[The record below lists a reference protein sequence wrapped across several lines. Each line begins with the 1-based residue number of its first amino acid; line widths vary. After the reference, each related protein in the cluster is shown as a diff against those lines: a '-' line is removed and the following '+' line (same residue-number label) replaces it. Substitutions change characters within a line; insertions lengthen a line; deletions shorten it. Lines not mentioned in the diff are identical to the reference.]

1 MRALRQLV
9 LPLASLT
16 IAAITG
22 PGPLLG
28 QEEWRGPQDPCKVKA
43 GHFLVT
49 GATNHLRIAIE
60 SDDPNR
66 RESRLEDAHR
76 VLLDAIENKG
86 QDDNPGAWYFL
97 GRYYVYS
104 GDGWGADSAFR
115 KVLEANPECAADVAE
130 YVDKLAPFVRAD
142 AIEAWQ
148 GGHIDSAAA
157 LFQLARALMPQDA
170 EIPYFMSMMYSN
182 EGQFDSAFKY
192 VQIGNEVAGDDPEL
206 TRRKQQAML
215 DIARGYEALAF
226 ENPAAMQIIESRMQ
240 RDTLMRA
247 VARDSV
253 LLANLIA
260 QWAGKPLR
268 PDVQQAVA
276 RDSTR
281 LAERLA
287 AASAALP
294 AAIEAMERD
303 STAVDAAIGPAL
315 ETYEAYLAEFPEESE
330 TKLRLLRRYSMA
342 GNSGQMEVLI
352 TELSTDP
359 SIELIDLSQ
368 AGVALFNDGHLEE
381 SVRLL
386 GVVKERNPYLRTA
399 LYTMCRAYYA
409 LQDHENLR
417 STAAALLDVDPMS
430 PQNLRMMAG
439 AFDLVR
445 NADSTNYWVAQADTG
460 VGWSVRI
467 TQLATMGP
475 RTVINGSVRNISG
488 REAEPL
494 TLEFSFI
501 DESAAVIATVTT
513 EIPAL
518 ARGGREVLAVETDQ
532 TGAVTWR
539 YRRVR

>member
-16 IAAITG
+16 IVAAG

-28 QEEWRGPQDPCKVKA
+28 QGQWRTAQDPCKVKA

-49 GATNHLRIAIE
+49 GATNHLRIAVE
-60 SDDPNR
+60 TDDPNR
-66 RESRLEDAHR
+66 REGRLEEAHR

-86 QDDNPGAWYFL
+86 QDDNPGAWYYL
-97 GRYYVYS
+97 GRYYVLV
-104 GDGWGADSAFR
+104 GDGWGADSSFS
-115 KVLEANPECAADVAE
+115 KVLETNPECASDIAI
-130 YVDKLAPFVRAD
+130 YVDELAPFVRAD

-148 GGHIDSAAA
+148 SGLVDSAAA

-192 VQIGNEVAGDDPEL
+192 VQIGNEVGGDDPDL

-215 DIARGYEALAF
+215 DIARGFEALAF
-226 ENPAAMQIIESRMQ
+226 ENPAATEIVESRMQ
-240 RDTLMRA
+240 RDTLARA
-247 VARDSV
+247 VERDST

-276 RDSTR
+276 RDSMR
-281 LAERLA
+281 LADRLA
-287 AASAALP
+287 VASAALP
-294 AAIEAMERD
+294 AATEAFERD
-303 STAVDAAIGPAL
+303 SATVAAVMGPAL
-315 ETYEAYLAEFPEESE
+315 EAYEAYLVEFPDDSD
-330 TKLRLLRRYSMA
+330 TKLRLLRRYSTA
-342 GNSGQMEVLI
+342 GQTGRMEVLI

-368 AGVALFNDGHLEE
+368 AGVALFNDGQLSE
-381 SVRLL
+381 SARLL
-386 GVVKERNPYLRTA
+386 GAVTERNPYMRTA

-409 LQDHENLR
+409 MQDQESLQ
-417 STAAALLDVDPMS
+417 STAVALLEVDPMS
-430 PQNLRMMAG
+430 TQNLRMMAA
-439 AFDLVR
+439 AFDLAR
-445 NADSTNYWVAQADTG
+445 NADSTSYWVAQADTG

-467 TQLATMGP
+467 TQMVTMGP
-475 RTVINGSVRNISG
+475 RTVINGTVSNISG
-488 REAEPL
+488 RPAEPM

-501 DESAAVIATVTT
+501 DEDGAVIATATA

-518 ARGGREVLAVETDQ
+518 ARGGREALAVETDQ
-532 TGAVTWR
+532 SGAVAWR
-539 YRRVR
+539 YRRIQ

>member
-9 LPLASLT
+9 LSLASLT
-16 IAAITG
+16 IAAVIG

-28 QEEWRGPQDPCKVKA
+28 QQEWRGPQDPCKVKA

-49 GATNHLRIAIE
+49 GATNHLRIAVQ

-66 RESRLEDAHR
+66 REGRLREAHR
-76 VLLDAIENKG
+76 VLMDAIENKG
-86 QDDNPGAWYFL
+86 QDDNPGVWYFL
-97 GRYYVYS
+97 GRYYVYV
-104 GDGWGADSAFR
+104 GDGWGADSAFS
-115 KVLEANPECAADVAE
+115 KVLETNPECAADIAV
-130 YVDKLAPFVRAD
+130 YVDELAPSVRAD

-148 GGHIDSAAA
+148 GGYIDSAAA
-157 LFQLARALMPQDA
+157 LFRLARSLMPQQA

-182 EGQFDSAFKY
+182 AGQFDSAFKY
-192 VQIGNEVAGDDPEL
+192 VQIGNELAADDPDL
-206 TRRKQQAML
+206 TRRKRQAML

-226 ENPAAMQIIESRMQ
+226 EDPAAMRIIESRTQ

-253 LLANLIA
+253 LLASLIA

-281 LAERLA
+281 LADRLA
-287 AASAALP
+287 AARAALP
-294 AAIEAMERD
+294 AAVEAMQRD
-303 STAVDAAIGPAL
+303 SAAVDGAIGPAL
-315 ETYEAYLAEFPEESE
+315 EAYEVYLGEFPDDTE

-342 GNSGQMEVLI
+342 GRAGQMEVLV
-352 TELSTDP
+352 TELSTDR

-368 AGVALFNDGHLEE
+368 VGVSLFNDGHPEA

-386 GVVKERNPYLRTA
+386 GAVTARNPYLRAA
-399 LYTMCRAYYA
+399 LYTMCRAYYV
-409 LQDHENLR
+409 LQDQESLQ
-417 STAAALLDVDPMS
+417 STAAALLEVDPMS
-430 PQNLRMMAG
+430 PQNLRMMA
-439 AFDLVR
+439 AAYDLAR
-445 NADSTNYWVAQADTG
+445 NADSTRYWVAQADTG

-467 TQLATMGP
+467 TQMVTMGP
-475 RTVINGSVRNISG
+475 RTVINGTVSNISG
-488 REAEPL
+488 RPAEPL

-501 DESAAVIATVTT
+501 DESAAVIATATA

-518 ARGGREVLAVETDQ
+518 ARGGREALAVETDQ
-532 TGAVTWR
+532 TGAVAWR
-539 YRRVR
+539 YRRVQ

>member
-9 LPLASLT
+9 LALASLT
-16 IAAITG
+16 MAAVIG

-49 GATNHLRIAIE
+49 GATNHLRIAVQ

-66 RESRLEDAHR
+66 RESRLREAHR
-76 VLLDAIENKG
+76 VLMDAIENRG

-97 GRYYVYS
+97 GRYYVYV

-115 KVLEANPECAADVAE
+115 KVLETNPECAADIAV
-130 YVDKLAPFVRAD
+130 YVDELAPFARAD

-148 GGHIDSAAA
+148 SGHIDSAAV

-182 EGQFDSAFKY
+182 GGQFDSAFKY
-192 VQIGNEVAGDDPEL
+192 VQIGNELAGDDPDL
-206 TRRKQQAML
+206 TRRKRQAML
-215 DIARGYEALAF
+215 DIARGYEAIAF
-226 ENPAAMQIIESRMQ
+226 EDPAAMQIIESRMQ

-247 VARDSV
+247 VTRDSV

-276 RDSTR
+276 RDSAR

-287 AASAALP
+287 AAMAALP
-294 AAIEAMERD
+294 AAVEAMQRD
-303 STAVDAAIGPAL
+303 STAVDGAIGPAL
-315 ETYEAYLAEFPEESE
+315 EAYEAFLVEFPDDTE

-342 GNSGQMEVLI
+342 GRADQMEVLV
-352 TELSTDP
+352 TELSTDQ

-368 AGVALFNDGHLEE
+368 AGVSVFNDGHPAAA
-381 SVRLL
+381 VRLL
-386 GVVKERNPYLRTA
+386 SAVTERNPYLRTA

-409 LQDHENLR
+409 MQDPESLK
-417 STAAALLDVDPMS
+417 STAAALLEVDPMS
-430 PQNLRMMAG
+430 PQNLRMMA
-439 AFDLVR
+439 AAYDLVR
-445 NADSTNYWVAQADTG
+445 NADSTRYWVAQADTG

-467 TQLATMGP
+467 TQMVTMGP
-475 RTVINGSVRNISG
+475 RTVINGTVSNISG
-488 REAEPL
+488 HPAEPL

-501 DESAAVIATVTT
+501 DESATVIATATA

-518 ARGGREVLAVETDQ
+518 ARGGREALAVETDQ

-539 YRRVR
+539 YRRVQ

>member
-16 IAAITG
+16 IAALIG

-28 QEEWRGPQDPCKVKA
+28 QEEWRGPQDPCKVRA

-49 GATNHLRIAIE
+49 GATNHLRIAVE
-60 SDDPNR
+60 SGDPNR
-66 RESRLEDAHR
+66 REGRLREAHR
-76 VLLDAIENKG
+76 VLMDAIENKG

-97 GRYYVYS
+97 GRYYVYV
-104 GDGWGADSAFR
+104 GDGWGADSAFS
-115 KVLEANPECAADVAE
+115 KVLETNPECAADIAV
-130 YVDKLAPFVRAD
+130 YVDELAPSVRAD

-148 GGHIDSAAA
+148 SGHVDSAAV

-182 EGQFDSAFKY
+182 AGQFDSAFKY
-192 VQIGNEVAGDDPEL
+192 VQIGNELAGDDPDL
-206 TRRKQQAML
+206 TRRKRQAML

-226 ENPAAMQIIESRMQ
+226 EDPAAMQIIESRMQ

-281 LAERLA
+281 LADRLA
-287 AASAALP
+287 AARAALP
-294 AAIEAMERD
+294 AAIEAMQRD
-303 STAVDAAIGPAL
+303 STAVDGAIGPAL
-315 ETYEAYLAEFPEESE
+315 EAYEVYLGEFPDDTD

-342 GNSGQMEVLI
+342 GRAGQMEVLV
-352 TELSTDP
+352 TELSTDQ

-368 AGVALFNDGHLEE
+368 VGVSLFNDGHPEA

-386 GVVKERNPYLRTA
+386 GAVTTRNPYLRTA

-409 LQDHENLR
+409 LQDQESLK
-417 STAAALLDVDPMS
+417 STAAALLAVDPMS
-430 PQNLRMMAG
+430 PQNLRMMA
-439 AFDLVR
+439 AAYDLAR
-445 NADSTNYWVAQADTG
+445 NADSTRYWVAQADTG

-467 TQLATMGP
+467 TQMVTMGP
-475 RTVINGSVRNISG
+475 RTVINGTVSNISG
-488 REAEPL
+488 RPAEPL

-501 DESAAVIATVTT
+501 DESGAVIATATA

-518 ARGGREVLAVETDQ
+518 ARGGREALAVETDQ
-532 TGAVTWR
+532 TGAVAWR
-539 YRRVR
+539 YRRVQ

>member
-16 IAAITG
+16 IAAVIG

-49 GATNHLRIAIE
+49 GATNHLRIAVE
-60 SDDPNR
+60 SGDPNR
-66 RESRLEDAHR
+66 REGRLREAHR
-76 VLLDAIENKG
+76 VLMDAIENKG

-97 GRYYVYS
+97 GRYYVYV
-104 GDGWGADSAFR
+104 GDGWGADSAFS
-115 KVLEANPECAADVAE
+115 KVLETNPECAADIAV
-130 YVDKLAPFVRAD
+130 YVDELAPSVRAD

-148 GGHIDSAAA
+148 SGHVDSAAV

-182 EGQFDSAFKY
+182 AGQFDSAFKY
-192 VQIGNEVAGDDPEL
+192 VQIGNELAGDDPDL
-206 TRRKQQAML
+206 TRRKRQAML

-226 ENPAAMQIIESRMQ
+226 EDPAAMQIIESRTQ
-240 RDTLMRA
+240 RDTLTRA

-281 LAERLA
+281 LADRLA
-287 AASAALP
+287 AARAALP
-294 AAIEAMERD
+294 AAVEAMQRD
-303 STAVDAAIGPAL
+303 SAAVDGAIGPAL
-315 ETYEAYLAEFPEESE
+315 EAYEVYLGEFPDDTD

-342 GNSGQMEVLI
+342 GRAGQMEVLV
-352 TELSTDP
+352 TELSTDQ

-368 AGVALFNDGHLEE
+368 VGVSLFNDGHPEA

-386 GVVKERNPYLRTA
+386 GAVTARNPYLRAA
-399 LYTMCRAYYA
+399 LYTMCRAYYT
-409 LQDHENLR
+409 LQNQESLK
-417 STAAALLDVDPMS
+417 STAAALLAVDPMS
-430 PQNLRMMAG
+430 PQNLRMMA
-439 AFDLVR
+439 AAYDLAR
-445 NADSTNYWVAQADTG
+445 NADSTRYWVAQADTG

-467 TQLATMGP
+467 TQMVTMGP
-475 RTVINGSVRNISG
+475 RTVINGTVSNISG
-488 REAEPL
+488 RPAEPL

-501 DESAAVIATVTT
+501 DESAAVIATATA

-518 ARGGREVLAVETDQ
+518 ARGGREALAVETDQ
-532 TGAVTWR
+532 TGAVAWR
-539 YRRVR
+539 YRRVQ